1 MASSARVTV
10 GLSFQHLL
18 RAQMPLVCT
27 EVTASWGRGWMLVQ
41 LPSVSSASWG
51 RVTEPT
57 GDSHVV

>member
-27 EVTASWGRGWMLVQ
+27 EVTASWGRGWMLVL
-41 LPSVSSASWG
+41 LP
-51 RVTEPT
+51 R
-57 GDSHVV
+57 